1 MTQAQASELHAAVG
15 RIKPLL
21 RRAAFFSIVAGML
34 VLAPSAYMLEVYDR
48 VVSSRNHFTLLMLTL
63 AVLGAFVVMEVLE
76 WIRARILLQAGSEME
91 AKLAPRVFDA
101 VFQANV
107 RRLQGT
113 GLQPMVDLRTL
124 REFVGSQPVTAVMES
139 PASLLF
145 LVIVFAIS
153 PVLGWVCVV
162 AAVVQ
167 VALGFLNERG
177 TQPPLAEANR
187 AAIAAQVYADSTLRN
202 AQVIEAMG
210 MLKEIHARWMEKQ
223 REFLGL
229 QALASE
235 RAGTYQSSMKFVSTV
250 LASALL
256 GLAAWL
262 LLHNSLNGGPG
273 MLIVASILG
282 ARILAPI
289 LQAVTN
295 WRTVI
300 NARES
305 WKRLDR
311 LLAAIPAKAPSMELP
326 APKGMLQVEQAVAI
340 PPGGSAPTLRGV
352 NFALRPG
359 EVAVVI
365 GPSASGKT
373 TLARLLT
380 GLWPCSAGKVRL
392 DGADVHTW
400 DKTQLGPHV
409 GYLPQGVELFDGTI
423 ADNIARFGEADP
435 SKVEAAARAVGLHEY
450 ILSLPDGYDTEVG
463 REGAVLSG
471 GQRQRVGLARAV
483 YGEPSFVVLDEPNSS
498 LDEAGDAALAEAIR
512 ALRSRGTTFV
522 IMTHRPNILAI
533 ADKILL
539 LNEGAQQA
547 FGPREEVLAALA
559 KAAEQ
564 FRAHQAQ
571 QRAGSPTKLPAAA

>member
-1 MTQAQASELHAAVG
+1 MTQAQASELQAAVG

-63 AVLGAFVVMEVLE
+63 AVVGAFVVMEVLE
-76 WIRARILLQAGSEME
+76 WIRAKILLQAGREIE
-91 AKLAPRVFDA
+91 ASLAPRVFDA

-107 RRLQGT
+107 RRVPGANLQAMT
-113 GLQPMVDLRTL
+113 DLRTV
-124 REFVGSQPVTAVMES
+124 RDFVGSQPVTAVMES

-145 LVIVFAIS
+145 LVLVFAIS

-162 AAVVQ
+162 GAVVQ
-167 VALGFLNERG
+167 VGLGLLNERS

-187 AAIAAQVYADSTLRN
+187 AAIAAQVYADGTLRN

-235 RAGTYQSSMKFVSTV
+235 RAGTYQSSMKFVSNV
-250 LASALL
+250 LASGLL

-300 NARES
+300 NVRES

-311 LLAAIPAKAPSMELP
+311 LLAAIPAKAPSMALP
-326 APKGMLQVEQAVAI
+326 APKGMLQVEQAMAI
-340 PPGGSAPTLRGV
+340 PPGSSVPTLRGV

-423 ADNIARFGEADP
+423 ADNIARFGDADP